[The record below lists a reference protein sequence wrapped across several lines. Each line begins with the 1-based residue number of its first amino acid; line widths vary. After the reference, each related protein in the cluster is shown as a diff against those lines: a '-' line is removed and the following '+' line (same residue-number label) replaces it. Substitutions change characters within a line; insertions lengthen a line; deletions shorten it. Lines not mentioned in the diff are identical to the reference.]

1 MQTKY
6 QDTIDG
12 CGKYHYD
19 RFKLVKNH
27 MEKKIKKFLK
37 TLKINENLIST
48 VLGGVVLLLMGVMIF
63 NYFKSVNRTGTLTEE
78 AAVKVEEVGE
88 LGGEI
93 YEVKKGDELYK
104 IAEKVYGDG
113 KKYVEIAKENGIVNP
128 DRIEVGAKL
137 KLPKIEKK
145 PVETAKTGEPT
156 EYKVVAGDHLWKI
169 AVKEY
174 GDGYAW
180 TKIYQANKKQIGS
193 NPSEIEKGMVLV
205 IPR

>member
-1 MQTKY
+1 
-6 QDTIDG
+6 
-12 CGKYHYD
+12 
-19 RFKLVKNH
+19 

>member
-1 MQTKY
+1 
-6 QDTIDG
+6 
-12 CGKYHYD
+12 
-19 RFKLVKNH
+19 

-48 VLGGVVLLLMGVMIF
+48 VLGGVVVLLMAVMIY
-63 NYFKSVNRTGTLTEE
+63 NYFKSVNRTGSLTEE

-88 LGGEI
+88 VGGEV

-104 IAEKVYGDG
+104 IAEEIYGDG
-113 KKYVEIAKENGIVNP
+113 KKYVEIAKENGVVNP
-128 DRIEVGAKL
+128 DKIEVGAKL
-137 KLPKIEKK
+137 KLPKLEKK
-145 PVETAKTGEPT
+145 LAETIKVNDPT
-156 EYKVVAGDHLWKI
+156 QYKVVAGDHLWKI

-180 TKIYQANKKQIGS
+180 TKIYNTNKKLIGK
-193 NPSEIEKGMVLV
+193 NPNEIEKGMVLV